1 VDEEIIV
8 SCVELSRERQV
19 VKWIDASLTE
29 CRVDVSLCPT
39 LRIRASVCLVCG
51 QYMIRGCNGMIALP
65 SSPQCQIWMTDRLIF
80 ESSTNSK
87 DVDLREWWLTSNLH
101 RISIN
106 SQQRL
111 PRLCYRWRFHCQ
123 WLQLWYWCREPS
135 ALCMM
140 RMCFW
145 AGRRG
150 CTRI

>member
-1 VDEEIIV
+1 MRNLRHLKTLLGLVGEVVVDEEIIV

-87 DVDLREWWLTSNLH
+87 HVDLREWWLTASRLTASNGCQGFAIVGAFTASGFSCGIGAVSL
-101 RISIN
+101 
-106 SQQRL
+106 RL
-111 PRLCYRWRFHCQ
+111 F
-123 WLQLWYWCREPS
+123 
-135 ALCMM
+135 A
-140 RMCFW
+140 
-145 AGRRG
+145 
-150 CTRI
+150 